1 MSTSIFKKE
10 YSFLNNT
17 SQTQE
22 IEKLNSLIENY
33 KGRIEKLE
41 CENYELKKANKS
53 LNSQLNLLINEN
65 DIVKNVKIDIQ
76 NYSDFTTNF
85 NNSEETLKEFFYL
98 LVICEKMKYLNLD
111 YIWSIDSALLYR
123 EVKNLDLSFYEWG
136 AYLSK
141 RLQTE
146 YNTQYSYRMKNE
158 SQPGIFSK
166 LK

>member
-10 YSFLNNT
+10 YSFLN
-17 SQTQE
+17 SSSHTQE
-22 IEKLNSLIENY
+22 IEKLNNMIETY
-33 KGRIEKLE
+33 KVRIEKLE
-41 CENYELKKANKS
+41 CENYEFRKANKT

-65 DIVKNVKIDIQ
+65 DIVKNLKIDIQ

-85 NNSEETLKEFFYL
+85 TNSEETLKEFFYL

-111 YIWSIDSALLYR
+111 YIWAIDSGLLYR

-136 AYLSK
+136 AYLTK
-141 RLQTE
+141 RLQNE
-146 YNTQYSYRMKNE
+146 YNNHYGYLIKNNN
-158 SQPGIFSK
+158 QPGIFSK